1 MGSKT
6 HGRALRE
13 KEKVKKKKKGIRMA
27 NRFLKIALE
36 SLLKYT
42 HTLFLL
48 ELSELS
54 IDESGS
60 EMNYKPLEICTQR
73 K

>member
-6 HGRALRE
+6 HGRVPRKRKL
-13 KEKVKKKKKGIRMA
+13 KKIKGIRMA
-27 NRFLKIALE
+27 NRFMKIALE
-36 SLLKYT
+36 SLLKYR

-54 IDESGS
+54 IDESNS

>member
-1 MGSKT
+1 
-6 HGRALRE
+6 
-13 KEKVKKKKKGIRMA
+13 MA

-60 EMNYKPLEICTQR
+60 EMNYKPLEIYTQR